1 MQPLWKYNGCID
13 IIDEISLIIY
23 NIKEKISER
32 SDKMKERDVQKEP
45 LDQVTIQEDESVKV
59 FEGLKNSAI
68 MSNPQLLD
76 ILDLNAEQLT
86 YYLEDT
92 ILDNPF
98 IDLEY
103 SIEQQI
109 PVFKRFE
116 GTKQAEELK
125 ESTQSLDTYLFEQIL
140 LYRHTDI
147 RDAMVKSIEYLDE
160 RGYLPYTVEEL
171 AKKIDMPVIV
181 TLDAVTL
188 IKQLE
193 PAGIGAYDLKE
204 SMMIQTEQDLH
215 APNVAYYLLEVFFE
229 ELRDK
234 DYAEIQDQTQIS
246 YEEIMESVNYFHT
259 LRTNPAAL
267 FNQVDKI
274 NLIPDVTVT
283 PVGDGLQ
290 IRYNRQYYPKISF
303 NQTYFDEMAAKK
315 DEELNNYIEP
325 HEEGYQRL
333 ADNLRIREQLILEV
347 VMCMVKAHQRYFLGK
362 DEYKATLSMKDIAKE
377 TRLPEPIVYHIASI
391 KNIEFNKQVSA
402 FTDFI
407 NTSRSLTRDGLSANY
422 IKDTISQI
430 IDDSERELT
439 DEEIVSILLED
450 KIIVGQQIVKNYRK
464 SLGK

>member
-1 MQPLWKYNGCID
+1 
-13 IIDEISLIIY
+13 
-23 NIKEKISER
+23 
-32 SDKMKERDVQKEP
+32 MKERDVQKEP
-45 LDQVTIQEDESVKV
+45 LDQITIQEDESVKV

-86 YYLEDT
+86 YYLEDA

-109 PVFKRFE
+109 PAFERFE

-125 ESTQSLDTYLFEQIL
+125 ESAQSLDTYLFEQIL

-147 RDAMVKSIEYLDE
+147 RDAMVKAIEHLDE
-160 RGYLPYTVEEL
+160 RGYLPYTVDEL

-193 PAGIGAYDLKE
+193 PAGICAYDLQE
-204 SMMIQTEQDLH
+204 SMMLQTEQDLH
-215 APNVAYYLLEVFFE
+215 APNVAYYLLEVFFD

-234 DYAEIQDQTQIS
+234 DYAEIQAQTQIS
-246 YEEIMESVNYFHT
+246 YDEIMESVNYFHT

-274 NLIPDVTVT
+274 NLIPDVTIT
-283 PVGDGLQ
+283 PVGEGLQ

-347 VMCMVKAHQRYFLGK
+347 VMCLVKAHKRYFLGK

-377 TRLPEPIVYHIASI
+377 TRLPEPIVYHIASN
-391 KNIEFNKQVSA
+391 KNIEFNKQVSS

-430 IDDSERELT
+430 IDDSDRELT
-439 DEEIVSILLED
+439 DEEIVSILLEN

>member
-1 MQPLWKYNGCID
+1 
-13 IIDEISLIIY
+13 
-23 NIKEKISER
+23 
-32 SDKMKERDVQKEP
+32 MKERDVQKEP
-45 LDQVTIQEDESVKV
+45 LDQITIQEDESVKV

-86 YYLEDT
+86 YYLEDA

-109 PVFKRFE
+109 PAFERFE

-125 ESTQSLDTYLFEQIL
+125 ESAQSLDTYLFEQIL

-147 RDAMVKSIEYLDE
+147 RDAMVKAIEHLDE
-160 RGYLPYTVEEL
+160 RGYLPYTVDEL

-193 PAGIGAYDLKE
+193 PAGIGAYDLQE
-204 SMMIQTEQDLH
+204 SMMLQTEQDLH
-215 APNVAYYLLEVFFE
+215 APNVAYYLLEVFFD

-234 DYAEIQDQTQIS
+234 DYAEIQAQTQIS
-246 YEEIMESVNYFHT
+246 YDEIMESVNYFHT

-274 NLIPDVTVT
+274 NLIPDVTIT
-283 PVGDGLQ
+283 PVGEGLQ

-315 DEELNNYIEP
+315 
-325 HEEGYQRL
+325 
-333 ADNLRIREQLILEV
+333 
-347 VMCMVKAHQRYFLGK
+347 
-362 DEYKATLSMKDIAKE
+362 MK
-377 TRLPEPIVYHIASI
+377 
-391 KNIEFNKQVSA
+391 N
-402 FTDFI
+402 
-407 NTSRSLTRDGLSANY
+407 
-422 IKDTISQI
+422 
-430 IDDSERELT
+430 
-439 DEEIVSILLED
+439 
-450 KIIVGQQIVKNYRK
+450 
-464 SLGK
+464 

>member
-1 MQPLWKYNGCID
+1 
-13 IIDEISLIIY
+13 
-23 NIKEKISER
+23 
-32 SDKMKERDVQKEP
+32 MKERDVQKEP

-377 TRLPEPIVYHIASI
+377 TRLPEPIVYHIASN

>member
-1 MQPLWKYNGCID
+1 
-13 IIDEISLIIY
+13 
-23 NIKEKISER
+23 
-32 SDKMKERDVQKEP
+32 MKERDVQKEP
-45 LDQVTIQEDESVKV
+45 LDQITIQEDESVKV

-86 YYLEDT
+86 YYLEDA

-109 PVFKRFE
+109 PAFERFE

-125 ESTQSLDTYLFEQIL
+125 ESAQSLDTYLFEQIL

-147 RDAMVKSIEYLDE
+147 RDAMVKAIEHLDE
-160 RGYLPYTVEEL
+160 RGYLPYTVDEL

-193 PAGIGAYDLKE
+193 PAGIGAYDLQE
-204 SMMIQTEQDLH
+204 SMMLQTEQDLH
-215 APNVAYYLLEVFFE
+215 APNVAYYLLEVFFD

-234 DYAEIQDQTQIS
+234 DYAEIQAQTQIS
-246 YEEIMESVNYFHT
+246 YDEIMESVNYFHT

-274 NLIPDVTVT
+274 NLIPDVTIT
-283 PVGDGLQ
+283 PVGEGLQ

-347 VMCMVKAHQRYFLGK
+347 VMCMVKAHKR
-362 DEYKATLSMKDIAKE
+362 
-377 TRLPEPIVYHIASI
+377 
-391 KNIEFNKQVSA
+391 
-402 FTDFI
+402 
-407 NTSRSLTRDGLSANY
+407 
-422 IKDTISQI
+422 
-430 IDDSERELT
+430 
-439 DEEIVSILLED
+439 
-450 KIIVGQQIVKNYRK
+450 
-464 SLGK
+464 

>member
-1 MQPLWKYNGCID
+1 
-13 IIDEISLIIY
+13 
-23 NIKEKISER
+23 
-32 SDKMKERDVQKEP
+32 MKEQDVHKEP
-45 LDQVTIQEDESVKV
+45 LDQVTIQDNEPVKI

-86 YYLEDT
+86 YYLEDA

-103 SIEQQI
+103 NIEQQI
-109 PVFKRFE
+109 PAFERFE
-116 GTKQAEELK
+116 GTQQAEEMK

-140 LYRHTDI
+140 LYRHTVI
-147 RDAMVKSIEYLDE
+147 RDAMVKLIDYLDE
-160 RGYLPYTVEEL
+160 RGYLPFEL
-171 AKKIDMPVIV
+171 KDLAEKIDMPEII

-193 PAGIGAYDLKE
+193 PAGIGAFDLRE
-204 SMMIQTEQDLH
+204 SMMLQTEQDEH
-215 APNVAYYLLEVFFE
+215 APNVAYYLLEVFFN

-234 DYAEIQDQTQIS
+234 DYAEIQAQTQLS

-274 NLIPDVTVT
+274 NLIPDVTIT
-283 PVGDGLQ
+283 PAGEGIQ

-303 NQTYFDEMAAKK
+303 NQSYFDEMAAQK
-315 DEELNNYIEP
+315 DDALNDYIKP
-325 HEEGYQRL
+325 HKNGYQRL

-347 VMCMVKAHQRYFLGK
+347 VMCMAKAHKSYFLSQ
-362 DEYKATLSMKDIAKE
+362 DEYKATLSIKDIAKE
-377 TRLPEPIVYHIASI
+377 TRLPEPIVYHIASN
-391 KNIEFNKQVSA
+391 KNVEFNKQVYA

-422 IKDTISQI
+422 IKDTIRQI
-430 IDDSERELT
+430 IEDADRELS
-439 DEEIVSILLED
+439 DEEIVKILLDD
-450 KIIVGQQIVKNYRK
+450 KIIVGQQIVKNYRR